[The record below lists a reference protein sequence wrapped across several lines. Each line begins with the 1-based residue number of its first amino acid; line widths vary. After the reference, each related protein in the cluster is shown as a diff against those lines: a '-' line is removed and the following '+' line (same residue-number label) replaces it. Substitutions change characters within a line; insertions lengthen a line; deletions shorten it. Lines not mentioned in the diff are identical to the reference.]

1 MRVAQDV
8 HVTVSRPVTNQDG
21 FSTPTSGHPDAHRQ
35 GGPGPYLT
43 RSGSVYIF
51 QIRVPRDLAGNSKP
65 SPIRISIGPCLHRRA
80 RIVADLLAAR
90 ARLMFEERRA
100 MALSNEDKE
109 NDPPPPSEL
118 EVATWLGQVK
128 GELDVLSFFF
138 RQPVAPITLDDQ
150 SKLAGIRDL
159 VQISQQI
166 EAKERGEPHSPI
178 VVENAEA
185 LRRGAAA
192 KFNVEDAASWVAR
205 DVPSVPSHTA
215 SAPATDEG
223 RRTSEIR
230 RQIEVEPVL
239 SGSGLIEEVPAQEPN
254 SSLEPTTEDAFS
266 NTTSLMV
273 PAGSPSTQMVTAH
286 VPQIEEIPLDEH
298 GVPISLDKLDR
309 RLVKRA
315 SSDVPKL
322 SVVAHQYIQSRID
335 ENGGYEDRDITTARM
350 RIQLFLDLI
359 GDHPADTYSGVDLQ
373 AFVNLMAH
381 WPGDPKQRL
390 ENESPFETLERSKA
404 TNLTPLADK
413 TLREGYVAVV
423 KAALRSGMTKWGY
436 RDPFSG
442 VSLRYSKGHR
452 KSKPTAPL
460 SSVQLNRIF
469 EEGVKSGYIDSIL
482 LPLLGHLTGRRLGLL
497 TFLKGSDIRE
507 KFENV
512 WISETDGI
520 VEVDGVWKRVP
531 YKTGD
536 SLNYFV
542 LHDFLREIGFIDW
555 AKRKGDQFLFPDL
568 VRLGDPAGRASSYM
582 QRLFEK
588 AGIER
593 GRREVFHSLRS
604 GKIDD
609 MRAKKVDDRA
619 RKMQVGHALGDDEHS
634 NFGSRVITE
643 DHAFEIAF
651 APLSERVDYSIF
663 KDLDLD
669 KLALNRRR
677 KGHRQPV
684 VEKTETVRKRSAKK
698 KS

>member
-21 FSTPTSGHPDAHRQ
+21 LSTSISGHADAHRQ
-35 GGPGPYLT
+35 GGPGPYLA

-51 QIRVPRDLAGNSKP
+51 QIRVPRDLAGNAKP
-65 SPIRISIGPCLHRRA
+65 SPIRISIGPCQHRRA

-100 MALSNEDKE
+100 MALSNADKE
-109 NDPPPPSEL
+109 KDSPLNEGDLEL
-118 EVATWLGQVK
+118 ATWLGQVK
-128 GELDVLSFFF
+128 GELEVLSFFF
-138 RQPVAPITLDDQ
+138 RQPVAPITLEDQ

-159 VQISQQI
+159 VQISQQV

-185 LRRGAAA
+185 LRRAAAA
-192 KFNVEDAASWVAR
+192 KFNVEDVSSTTPTDAPSGPAEMASGPVLQER
-205 DVPSVPSHTA
+205 KQ
-215 SAPATDEG
+215 
-223 RRTSEIR
+223 TS
-230 RQIEVEPVL
+230 QTVQPVEVEPVASVAEVIEV
-239 SGSGLIEEVPAQEPN
+239 SGQGPN
-254 SSLEPTTEDAFS
+254 SHPETTSAALS
-266 NTTSLMV
+266 NTTSLTV
-273 PAGSPSTQMVTAH
+273 QADLPTAQLATH
-286 VPQIEEIPLDEH
+286 GVSRTEKIPLDEH
-298 GVPISLDKLDR
+298 GMPISLDKLDR
-309 RLVKRA
+309 RRVHRA
-315 SSDVPKL
+315 PSDVPNL

-335 ENGGYEDRDITTARM
+335 ENGKHEDRDITTAQM
-350 RIQLFLDLI
+350 RIQVFLDLI
-359 GDHPADTYSGVDLQ
+359 GDHPADRYSGVDLQ

-381 WPGDPKQRL
+381 WPSKPKHRPDN
-390 ENESPFETLERSKA
+390 ENSFEILKRSKA
-404 TNLTPLADK
+404 TNLTPVADK

-423 KAALRSGMTKWGY
+423 KAALRSGMTKWAY
-436 RDPFSG
+436 PDPFAG

-452 KSKPTAPL
+452 RSKPTAPL
-460 SSVQLNRIF
+460 SSMQLNRIF
-469 EEGVKSGYIDSIL
+469 EEGVKSGYIDNTL
-482 LPLLGHLTGRRLGLL
+482 LPLLGHLTGRRIGLL
-497 TFLKGSDIRE
+497 TYLKGSDIRE

-512 WISETDGI
+512 WIAETDGI

-555 AKRKGDQFLFPDL
+555 AKRRGDQFLFPDL
-568 VRLGDPAGRASSYM
+568 MRLTDPAGRASSYM

-588 AGIER
+588 AGIEK

-604 GKIDD
+604 GMIDD
-609 MRAKKVDDRA
+609 MRSKKIDDRA

-634 NFGSRVITE
+634 NYGSRVITE
-643 DHAFEIAF
+643 DHAFAIAF
-651 APLSERVDYSIF
+651 APLSERVDYTVF
-663 KDLDLD
+663 KDLDFD
-669 KLALNRRR
+669 RLALNRRK

-684 VEKTETVRKRSAKK
+684 VEKTETVRKRLAKK

>member
-8 HVTVSRPVTNQDG
+8 HVTVSRPVTNHDG
-21 FSTPTSGHPDAHRQ
+21 LSAPTSGHPDAHRQ

-51 QIRVPRDLAGNSKP
+51 QIRVPRDLVGNAKP

-80 RIVADLLAAR
+80 RIVADLLTAR

-128 GELDVLSFFF
+128 GELEVLSFFF
-138 RQPVAPITLDDQ
+138 RQPVAPITLEDQ

-159 VQISQQI
+159 VQISQQL
-166 EAKERGEPHSPI
+166 EAKERGEPYSPI

-185 LRRGAAA
+185 LRQGAAA
-192 KFNVEDAASWVAR
+192 KFNVEDASSTLTTNAPFA
-205 DVPSVPSHTA
+205 PA
-215 SAPATDEG
+215 QMESAPVLEEHKQ
-223 RRTSEIR
+223 TS
-230 RQIEVEPVL
+230 QIVKPVEVEPVA
-239 SGSGLIEEVPAQEPN
+239 SVAGVIEVSTQEPN
-254 SSLEPTTEDAFS
+254 LSPETKSAALS
-266 NTTSLMV
+266 NTTCLTV
-273 PAGSPSTQMVTAH
+273 QADLPPAQLATQGVSRT
-286 VPQIEEIPLDEH
+286 ENIPLDEH
-298 GVPISLDKLDR
+298 GMPISLDKLDR
-309 RLVKRA
+309 RFVQRA
-315 SSDVPKL
+315 PSDVPKF

-335 ENGGYEDRDITTARM
+335 QHGGYEGRNITTARM
-350 RIQLFLDLI
+350 RIQVFLDLI
-359 GDHPADTYSGVDLQ
+359 GDHPADRYSGVDLQ

-381 WPGDPKQRL
+381 WPRDPDERL
-390 ENESPFETLERSKA
+390 ENESPFDTLERSKR
-404 TNLTPLADK
+404 TNLKPLADK
-413 TLREGYVAVV
+413 TLREGYLAVV

-436 RDPFSG
+436 PDPFSR

-452 KSKPTAPL
+452 KSKPTVPL
-460 SSVQLNRIF
+460 SSLQLNGIF
-469 EEGVKSGYIDSIL
+469 LEGVKSGYIDNTL
-482 LPLLGHLTGRRLGLL
+482 LPLLGHLTGRRIGLL
-497 TFLKGSDIRE
+497 TYLKGSDIRE

-512 WISETDGI
+512 WIAETDGI

-555 AKRKGDQFLFPDL
+555 AKRRGDQFLFPDL
-568 VRLGDPAGRASSYM
+568 MRLRDPAGRASSYM

-588 AGIER
+588 AGIEK

-609 MRAKKVDDRA
+609 MRSKKIDDRA

-634 NFGSRVITE
+634 NYGSRVITE

-651 APLSERVDYSIF
+651 APLSERVDYTVF
-663 KDLDLD
+663 KDLDFD
-669 KLALNRRR
+669 RLALNRRM

-684 VEKTETVRKRSAKK
+684 VEKAETVRKRSAKK

>member
-8 HVTVSRPVTNQDG
+8 HVTVSRPVTNHDDL
-21 FSTPTSGHPDAHRQ
+21 STSTSGHPDVHRQ
-35 GGPGPYLT
+35 GSPGPYLT

-51 QIRVPRDLAGNSKP
+51 QIRVPRDLAGGVKP

-128 GELDVLSFFF
+128 GELEVLSFFF

-166 EAKERGEPHSPI
+166 EAKYRGEPHSPI

-185 LRRGAAA
+185 LRRAAAA
-192 KFNVEDAASWVAR
+192 KFNVEDASSTPTPDAPF
-205 DVPSVPSHTA
+205 VPAQMEP
-215 SAPATDEG
+215 APVLEEG
-223 RRTSEIR
+223 KQTS
-230 RQIEVEPVL
+230 QIVKPVEVEPVA
-239 SGSGLIEEVPAQEPN
+239 SVAGGIEVSTQEPN
-254 SSLEPTTEDAFS
+254 LTPETKSAALS
-266 NTTSLMV
+266 NTTSLTGQ
-273 PAGSPSTQMVTAH
+273 ADLPSAQLATHSVSRT
-286 VPQIEEIPLDEH
+286 EKIPLDEH
-298 GVPISLDKLDR
+298 GMPISLDKLDR
-309 RLVKRA
+309 RFVHRA
-315 SSDVPKL
+315 PSDVPKF

-335 ENGGYEDRDITTARM
+335 EHGGYEGRNITTAKM
-350 RIQLFLDLI
+350 RIQVFLDLI
-359 GDHPADTYSGVDLQ
+359 GDHPADRYSGVDLQ

-381 WPGDPKQRL
+381 WPRDPDERL
-390 ENESPFETLERSKA
+390 ENESPFDTLERSKR
-404 TNLTPLADK
+404 TNLKPLADK
-413 TLREGYVAVV
+413 TLREGYLAVV

-436 RDPFSG
+436 PDPFSR

-452 KSKPTAPL
+452 KSKPTVPL
-460 SSVQLNRIF
+460 SSMQLNGIF
-469 EEGVKSGYIDSIL
+469 REGVKSGYIDNTL
-482 LPLLGHLTGRRLGLL
+482 LPLLGHLTGRRIGLL
-497 TFLKGSDIRE
+497 TYLKGSDIRE

-512 WISETDGI
+512 WIAETDGI

-555 AKRKGDQFLFPDL
+555 AKRRGDQFLFPDL
-568 VRLGDPAGRASSYM
+568 MRLKDPAGRASSYM

-588 AGIER
+588 AGIEK

-609 MRAKKVDDRA
+609 MRSKKIDDRA

-634 NFGSRVITE
+634 NYGSRVITE

-651 APLSERVDYSIF
+651 LPLSERVDYSLF
-663 KDLDLD
+663 KGLDFD
-669 KLALNRRR
+669 RLALNRRM
-677 KGHRQPV
+677 KGHRKPV
-684 VEKTETVRKRSAKK
+684 VEESGTLRKRRARK

>member
-8 HVTVSRPVTNQDG
+8 HVTVSRPVTNHDG
-21 FSTPTSGHPDAHRQ
+21 LSTSISGYPDAHRQ
-35 GGPGPYLT
+35 GSPGPYLT

-51 QIRVPRDLAGNSKP
+51 QIRVPRDLAGDAKP

-118 EVATWLGQVK
+118 ELATWLGQVK
-128 GELDVLSFFF
+128 GELEVLSFFF
-138 RQPVAPITLDDQ
+138 RQPVAPITLEDQ
-150 SKLAGIRDL
+150 SKFAGIRDL
-159 VQISQQI
+159 VQISQQLG
-166 EAKERGEPHSPI
+166 AKERGEPYSPI
-178 VVENAEA
+178 VVENEEA
-185 LRRGAAA
+185 LRRAAAA
-192 KFNVEDAASWVAR
+192 KFNVEDASSAVIT
-205 DVPSVPSHTA
+205 DVPSAPSQMA
-215 SAPATDEG
+215 SAPVPEG
-223 RRTSEIR
+223 VQTSEIT
-230 RQIEVEPVL
+230 QPIEVEPVV
-239 SGSGLIEEVPAQEPN
+239 SGSDIIKPVSAQEPF
-254 SSLEPTTEDAFS
+254 STPDPTTPEALS
-266 NTTSLMV
+266 NTTSLILH
-273 PAGSPSTQMVTAH
+273 GGFPSAEMATVQVS
-286 VPQIEEIPLDEH
+286 QIEEIPLDVH
-298 GVPISLDKLDR
+298 GMPISLDKLDR
-309 RLVKRA
+309 RFVKRA

-350 RIQLFLDLI
+350 RIQLFLDLT

-373 AFVNLMAH
+373 AFVNRMAH
-381 WPGDPKQRL
+381 WPADPKQRL
-390 ENESPFETLERSKA
+390 DNESPFETLERSKT
-404 TNLTPLADK
+404 TNLKPLADK

-436 RDPFSG
+436 RDPFAG

-452 KSKPTAPL
+452 KPKPTVPL

-469 EEGVKSGYIDSIL
+469 EEGVKSGYIDNTL

-497 TFLKGSDIRE
+497 TYLKGSDIRE

-542 LHDFLREIGFIDW
+542 LHDFLQEIGFIDW
-555 AKRKGDQFLFPDL
+555 ARRRGDQFLFPDL
-568 VRLGDPAGRASSYM
+568 MRLRDPAGRASSYM

-609 MRAKKVDDRA
+609 MRARKVDDRA

-634 NFGSRVITE
+634 NYGSRVITE

-663 KDLDLD
+663 KGLDFD
-669 KLALNRRR
+669 RLALNRRK
-677 KGHRQPV
+677 KGHRKPV
-684 VEKTETVRKRSAKK
+684 VEETGTIVSRRVV
-698 KS
+698 